1 MIVDEDT
8 MENDVSFYFFNSR
21 LLPFGAGKRVC
32 PGEVLARNRLFLFF
46 TSFVQSFTFKVESEK
61 GKPEADP
68 RKRLPGLV
76 TNHPP
81 YKICAE
87 SRKQ

>member
-46 TSFVQSFTFKVESEK
+46 ASFLQNFTFIADNEK
-61 GKPEADP
+61 DKPIGDP
-68 RKRLPGLV
+68 LKRLPGIV

-87 SRKQ
+87 CRKQ